1 MLVQRALWPEEAP
14 EEAPEETPEE
24 MVEEMAPS
32 PQEAADTAAPTLNLG
47 EAGPGSPPFAQP
59 SAWQPEDDE
68 QCELDHLSAEMGP
81 KVSARSARFLQRS
94 DERRREAAAAAAA
107 HIAASMPSPLAKL
120 ACHRGT
126 PTIFHRPADG
136 DEPSPATSAGPDR
149 RSARTALTF
158 EPVTTHTR
166 ETKRPPPAAR
176 DPTGRHPTNAPHSAP
191 PRAGPRRAGTAPPN
205 PTQPRAKTARQ
216 ARAKEPATRP
226 SPFSVQITTRSA
238 ESGDRLLASA
248 AAMASPAYQALMTSP
263 APGIGAQ
270 FVATEATRPRW

>member
-1 MLVQRALWPEEAP
+1 MWVQRALWPEEMA
-14 EEAPEETPEE
+14 EETP
-24 MVEEMAPS
+24 EEMAPS
-32 PQEAADTAAPTLNLG
+32 PQEAADTAAPTLDLG

-136 DEPSPATSAGPDR
+136 EEPSPAASAGPDR

-158 EPVTTHTR
+158 EPVTHTGA
-166 ETKRPPPAAR
+166 TKRAPPAAR
-176 DPTGRHPTNAPHSAP
+176 DPRPEWVDPTAHQPTKAPHSAP
-191 PRAGPRRAGTAPPN
+191 ARAGPRRVGAAPPN
-205 PTQPRAKTARQ
+205 PTPPRAKTARQ
-216 ARAKEPATRP
+216 ARAKEAAPRP

-248 AAMASPAYQALMTSP
+248 AAMASPAYQAFMTSP

-270 FVATEATRPRW
+270 FAATDATRPRW